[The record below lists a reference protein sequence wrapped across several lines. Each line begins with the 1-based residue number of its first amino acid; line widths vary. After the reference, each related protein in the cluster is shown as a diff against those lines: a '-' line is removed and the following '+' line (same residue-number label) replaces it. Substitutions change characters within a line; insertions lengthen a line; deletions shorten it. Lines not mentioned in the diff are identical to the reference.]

1 MQIRQVKRILK
12 KLDKKYRDCTISQ
25 DIRRYTHTD
34 EITVN
39 YTFVSIL
46 PGVPVL
52 NAPTL
57 PELFDK
63 MKEKGIL

>member
-12 KLDKKYRDCTISQ
+12 KLDKKYRVCIFSQ

-34 EITVN
+34 EITVD
-39 YTFVSIL
+39 YTFVSVT

-52 NAPTL
+52 IAPTL